1 MAAMHRSRFEG
12 LRGEL
17 RMDEP
22 MSRHTSWRVGGPAD
36 LWYRPADLADLAEFL
51 AALPPDTPV
60 YWVGLG
66 SNLLVRDAG
75 IRGTV
80 IGTHGVFARLERLG
94 ENRIYAEAGVPCAK
108 IARRCAIWGLGA
120 GEFFAGIPGTLGGA
134 LAMNAGAFGGETW
147 NHVVAVETVDR
158 AGVRHRRRP
167 SEYEVGYRSVRGPGG
182 EWFTAAELEFPTGRP
197 TTQESIR
204 DLLVRRKET
213 QPIGEPSCGSVFRNP
228 AGDYAARLIEAAG
241 LKGRRIGGAQVSP
254 KHANFIVNTGGATA
268 ADIEALIRLVGD
280 EVERVH
286 GVRLEPE
293 VRVLG
298 TRAGE
303 EGA

>member
-1 MAAMHRSRFEG
+1 MAALHRSRFEG

-36 LWYRPADLADLAEFL
+36 LWYRPADLADLADFL
-51 AALPPDTPV
+51 AALPPDMPV
-60 YWVGLG
+60 QWVGLG
-66 SNLLVRDAG
+66 SNLLVRDGG

-80 IGTHGVFARLERLG
+80 IGTHGVFSRLERLG
-94 ENRIYAEAGVPCAK
+94 DNRIYAEAGVPCAK
-108 IARRCAIWGLGA
+108 IARRCAMWGLGA

-134 LAMNAGAFGGETW
+134 LVMNAGAFGGETW
-147 NHVVAVETVDR
+147 SHVVAVETVDR

-167 SEYEVGYRSVRGPGG
+167 SEYEVGYRSVRGPEG

-228 AGDYAARLIEAAG
+228 PGDHAARLIEAAG

-268 ADIEALIRLVGD
+268 ADIEALVRLVGD

-298 TRAGE
+298 EPAGE
-303 EGA
+303 GGA